1 MLKLSSEARQEWRAS
16 WPAVGAGLVGAAAA
30 QIHFASIGVF
40 IKPISDSMG
49 WTASTVTCGI
59 FISAMVAVPGSPL
72 AGWLAQKFGLA
83 RIIMLGLPLFFL
95 AFASVGLLSQSRNE
109 WILGWILVALCGIP
123 VKSNLWLLWVAQKF
137 DAARGMAFAM
147 VMAGAGILAIFIP
160 IVTQL
165 IIESVG
171 WRATFPV
178 LAVTMGL
185 MAIAACLLGFRACP
199 PAPGERMPLSEARR
213 DMPGGLSIRK
223 ALRSRS
229 FWQIGLI
236 SFLIGAGLVSLQ
248 VHLVPMF
255 RSKGL
260 DARTA
265 ALIAGVF
272 GASALAGRFVA
283 GAFLDRYSAKIIGML
298 SLLLPALAS
307 LMYLAFPIGPE
318 TGAAIAA
325 LFGLGV
331 GAEGDV
337 LGYITSRFFGV
348 RSFGTIYGVTSGLFA
363 LGAGV
368 GPLAMAQMLDHTGS
382 YRLAMWVIF
391 FALLLCALLFATL
404 GTYPTIAAGDGPSE
418 HKETAVPGTSTA
430 GRTQLTRS

>member
-1 MLKLSSEARQEWRAS
+1 MLKLSPEARQEWRAS
-16 WPAVGAGLVGAAAA
+16 WPAVGAGLVGSAAA

-83 RIIMLGLPLFFL
+83 RVIMLGLPLFFL
-95 AFASVGLLSQSRNE
+95 AFAGVGLLSQNRSE
-109 WILGWILVALCGIP
+109 WILGWTLVALCGVP
-123 VKSNLWLLWVAQKF
+123 VKANLWLLWLAQKF

-178 LAVTMGL
+178 LAATMAA
-185 MAIAACLLGFRACP
+185 MAIAACLLGFRASP
-199 PAPGERMPLSEARR
+199 PLPGERKLLPDVGRA
-213 DMPGGLSIRK
+213 MPGGLSIRR
-223 ALRSRS
+223 ALRARS

-283 GAFLDRYSAKIIGML
+283 GAFLDRYSARIIGML
-298 SLLLPALAS
+298 SLLLPALAC
-307 LMYLAFPIGPE
+307 LMYLIFPIGTE
-318 TGAAIAA
+318 TGAAIAI

-337 LGYITSRFFGV
+337 LGYITGKFFGV
-348 RSFGTIYGVTSGLFA
+348 RSFGTIYGVISGLFA
-363 LGAGV
+363 LGAGI
-368 GPLAMAQMLDHTGS
+368 GPLTMALLLDHTGS
-382 YRLAMWVIF
+382 YRVAMLAIF
-391 FALLLCALLFATL
+391 FALSVCALLFATL
-404 GTYPTIAAGDGPSE
+404 GAYPM
-418 HKETAVPGTSTA
+418 VRTSISSRPWSA
-430 GRTQLTRS
+430 RARRG

>member
-1 MLKLSSEARQEWRAS
+1 MLKLSPEARQEWRAS
-16 WPAVGAGLVGAAAA
+16 WPAVGAGLVGSAAA

-83 RIIMLGLPLFFL
+83 RVIMLGLPLFFL
-95 AFASVGLLSQSRNE
+95 AFAGVGLLSQSRSE
-109 WILGWILVALCGIP
+109 WILGWTLVALCGVP
-123 VKSNLWLLWVAQKF
+123 VKANLWLLWLAQKF

-178 LAVTMGL
+178 LAATMAA
-185 MAIAACLLGFRACP
+185 MAIAACLLGFRASP
-199 PAPGERMPLSEARR
+199 PLPGERKLLPDAGRA
-213 DMPGGLSIRK
+213 MPGGLSIRR
-223 ALRSRS
+223 ALRARS

-283 GAFLDRYSAKIIGML
+283 GAFLDRYSARIIGML
-298 SLLLPALAS
+298 SLLLPALAC
-307 LMYLAFPIGPE
+307 LMYLIFPIGTE
-318 TGAAIAA
+318 TGAAIAI

-337 LGYITSRFFGV
+337 LGYITGNFFGV
-348 RSFGTIYGVTSGLFA
+348 RSFGTIYGVISGLFA
-363 LGAGV
+363 LGAGM
-368 GPLAMAQMLDHTGS
+368 GPLTMALMLDRTGS
-382 YRLAMWVIF
+382 YRVAMLAIF
-391 FALLLCALLFATL
+391 FALSVCALLFATL
-404 GTYPTIAAGDGPSE
+404 GAYPM
-418 HKETAVPGTSTA
+418 VRTSISSRPWSA
-430 GRTQLTRS
+430 RAHRG

>member
-1 MLKLSSEARQEWRAS
+1 MLKLSPEARQEWRAS

-40 IKPISDSMG
+40 IKPISDNMG
-49 WTASTVTCGI
+49 WNASTVTCGI

-95 AFASVGLLSQSRNE
+95 AFASVGLLSQSRSE
-109 WILGWILVALCGIP
+109 WILGWTLVALCSVP
-123 VKSNLWLLWVAQKF
+123 VKANLWLLWLAQKF

-165 IIESVG
+165 IIDSVG

-178 LAVTMGL
+178 LAATMAL
-185 MAIAACLLGFRACP
+185 PAIATCLLGFRACP
-199 PAPGERMPLSEARR
+199 PTPDERMRFPEARR
-213 DMPGGLSIRK
+213 AMPAGMSIRK
-223 ALRSRS
+223 TLRSRS

-272 GASALAGRFVA
+272 GASALAGRFLA
-283 GAFLDRYSAKIIGML
+283 GACLDRYSARIIGML
-298 SLLLPALAS
+298 SLLLPALAC
-307 LMYLAFPIGPE
+307 LMYLAFPIGTG
-318 TGAAIAA
+318 TGAAIAI

-337 LGYITSRFFGV
+337 LGYITSKFFGV
-348 RSFGTIYGVTSGLFA
+348 RSFGTIYGVISGLFA

-368 GPLAMAQMLDHTGS
+368 GPLTMALVLDHTGS
-382 YRLAMWVIF
+382 YRVAMLAIF
-391 FALLLCALLFATL
+391 FALLVCALLFATL
-404 GTYPTIAAGDGPSE
+404 GAYPIIEAQEGPTF
-418 HKETAVPGTSTA
+418 HGHVAVDA
-430 GRTQLTRS
+430 